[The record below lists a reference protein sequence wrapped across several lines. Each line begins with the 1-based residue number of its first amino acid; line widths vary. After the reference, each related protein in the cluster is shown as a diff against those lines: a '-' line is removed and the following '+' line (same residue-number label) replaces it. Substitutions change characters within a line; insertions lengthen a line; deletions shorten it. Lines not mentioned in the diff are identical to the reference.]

1 MGNLKSLPY
10 REMKIFATML
20 AAALPLMAMGNRP
33 DSLMLFSY
41 ANPNGEGGLKLAW
54 SADGEHWTKLNS

>member
-33 DSLMLFSY
+33 DSLMLFS
-41 ANPNGEGGLKLAW
+41 
-54 SADGEHWTKLNS
+54 